1 MNLLSFQSKV
11 VLGHV
16 GHSAATLLLQ
26 RLGHEVWAVDTVCFS
41 NHPGYGRYGGR
52 VTPADEVA
60 ALASG
65 LEAIGAYASCAA
77 VASGYLGSAANGAAM
92 LEAVARV
99 KRANPKAFYVC
110 DPVMGDRNHGLYVS
124 VELPRFFKEVA
135 LPKADLATPN
145 AFELE
150 ELTGRPVRSLEEGLR
165 AADELRA
172 LGPATVVVTGIEIER
187 SMATVAVS
195 PEGAWAVKTPRLRY
209 GAFGTGDAFA
219 ALLLGRIL
227 NGVPLPDALA
237 LAVGGMYALIE
248 ASQGEGELALISAQD
263 QAVRPSRSWRA
274 RRLR

>member
-41 NHPGYGRYGGR
+41 NHPGYGRHAGR
-52 VTPADEVA
+52 VTPAEEVA
-60 ALASG
+60 ALAAG
-65 LEAIGAYASCAA
+65 LEAIDAYPSCAA

-99 KRANPKAFYVC
+99 KRANPKALYLC

-124 VELPRFFKEVA
+124 VDLPRFFAEVA

-150 ELTGRPVRSLEEGLR
+150 ELTGRTVRSLEEGLR

-172 LGPATVVVTGIEIER
+172 RGPATVVVTGIESER
-187 SMATVAVS
+187 SMGTLAVS

-219 ALLLGRIL
+219 ALFLGRIL
-227 NGVPLPDALA
+227 NAVPLPDALA

>member
-52 VTPADEVA
+52 VTPAEEVA
-60 ALASG
+60 ALAAG
-65 LEAIGAYASCAA
+65 LEAIEAYRSCAA

-124 VELPRFFKEVA
+124 VELPRFFAEVA
-135 LPKADLATPN
+135 LPKADMATPN

-172 LGPATVVVTGIEIER
+172 RGPATVVVTGIEIER
-187 SMATVAVS
+187 SMATVAAS

-219 ALLLGRIL
+219 ALFLGRIL

>member
-52 VTPADEVA
+52 VTPAEEVA
-60 ALASG
+60 ALAAG
-65 LEAIGAYASCAA
+65 LEAIGAYSSCAA

-124 VELPRFFKEVA
+124 VELPRFFAEVA

-172 LGPATVVVTGIEIER
+172 RGPATVVVTGIEIER
-187 SMATVAVS
+187 SMATVAAS

-219 ALLLGRIL
+219 ALFLGRIL

>member
-52 VTPADEVA
+52 VTPAEEIA
-60 ALASG
+60 ALAAG
-65 LEAIGAYASCAA
+65 LEAIGAYAACAA

-150 ELTGRPVRSLEEGLR
+150 ELTGRPVRSLEEGVR

-195 PEGAWAVKTPRLRY
+195 LEGAWAVKTPRLRY

-219 ALLLGRIL
+219 ALLLGRML

>member
-26 RLGHEVWAVDTVCFS
+26 RLGHEVWAVDTVVFS
-41 NHPGYGRYGGR
+41 NHPGYGRYSGK
-52 VTPADEVA
+52 VTPAEEVA
-60 ALASG
+60 ALAGG
-65 LEAIGAYASCAA
+65 LEALGAYASCAA
-77 VASGYLGSAANGAAM
+77 VASGYLGSAPNGAAM

-124 VELPRFFKEVA
+124 SDLPRFFADAA
-135 LPKADLATPN
+135 LPKADIATPN
-145 AFELE
+145 AFEAE
-150 ELTGRPVRSLEEGLR
+150 ELTGRTVRSVEEGLR
-165 AADELRA
+165 AADELRQR
-172 LGPATVVVTGIEIER
+172 GPATVVITGIESER
-187 SMATVAVS
+187 AMATLAVS

-219 ALLLGRIL
+219 ALLLGRLL
-227 NGVPLPDALA
+227 NGAALPDALA
-237 LAVGGMYALIE
+237 LAVAGMYALIE
-248 ASQGEGELALISAQD
+248 ASQGEGELAIISAQD

>member
-1 MNLLSFQSKV
+1 M
-11 VLGHV
+11 
-16 GHSAATLLLQ
+16 
-26 RLGHEVWAVDTVCFS
+26 
-41 NHPGYGRYGGR
+41 
-52 VTPADEVA
+52 TPADEVA
-60 ALASG
+60 ALAAG

-77 VASGYLGSAANGAAM
+77 VASGYLGSAANGAAT

-135 LPKADLATPN
+135 LPKADMATPN

-150 ELTGRPVRSLEEGLR
+150 ELTGRSVRSLEEGVR

-263 QAVRPSRSWRA
+263 QAVQPSRSWRA

>member
-41 NHPGYGRYGGR
+41 NHPGYGRYAGR
-52 VTPADEVA
+52 VTPAEEVA

-65 LEAIGAYASCAA
+65 LEAIGAYPSCAA

-99 KRANPKAFYVC
+99 KRANPKALYLC
-110 DPVMGDRNHGLYVS
+110 DPVMGDRNHGLYVAAD
-124 VELPRFFKEVA
+124 LPRFFAEVA
-135 LPKADLATPN
+135 LPMSDMATPN

-150 ELTGRPVRSLEEGLR
+150 ELTGRTVRSLEEGLR

-172 LGPATVVVTGIEIER
+172 TGPATVVVTGIELDR
-187 SMATVAVS
+187 AMATLVVS
-195 PEGAWAVKTPRLRY
+195 AEGAWCVKTPRLRY

-219 ALLLGRIL
+219 ALFLGRIL

>member
-52 VTPADEVA
+52 VTPAEEVA
-60 ALASG
+60 ALAAG
-65 LEAIGAYASCAA
+65 IEAIGAYPSCAA

-92 LEAVARV
+92 LDAVARV

-124 VELPRFFKEVA
+124 ADLPRFFAERA
-135 LPKADLATPN
+135 LPQADMVTPN

-150 ELTGRPVRSLEEGLR
+150 ELTGRPVRSVEDGLR

-172 LGPATVVVTGIEIER
+172 RGPATVVVTGIESER
-187 SMATVAVS
+187 SMATLAVS
-195 PEGAWAVKTPRLRY
+195 PEGAWTVKTPRLRY

-219 ALLLGRIL
+219 ALFVGRVL

-248 ASQGEGELALISAQD
+248 ASQGEGELALISAQN
-263 QAVRPSRSWRA
+263 QAVLPSRSWRA

>member
-26 RLGHEVWAVDTVCFS
+26 RLGQEFWAVYTVCFS
-41 NHPGYGRYGGR
+41 NHPGFGRFGGR
-52 VTPADEVA
+52 VTPAVEVA
-60 ALASG
+60 ALAAG

-135 LPKADLATPN
+135 LPKADMATPN

>member
-60 ALASG
+60 ALAAG

-92 LEAVARV
+92 LDAVARV
-99 KRANPKAFYVC
+99 KRANPRAFYVC

-150 ELTGRPVRSLEEGLR
+150 ELTGRPVRSLEEGVR

-219 ALLLGRIL
+219 ALLLGRML

>member
-1 MNLLSFQSKV
+1 
-11 VLGHV
+11 
-16 GHSAATLLLQ
+16 LLLQ

-52 VTPADEVA
+52 VTPAEEVA
-60 ALASG
+60 ALAAG
-65 LEAIGAYASCAA
+65 LEAIGAYAACAA

-150 ELTGRPVRSLEEGLR
+150 ELTGRPVRSLEEGVR

-187 SMATVAVS
+187 AMATVAVS

-219 ALLLGRIL
+219 ALLLGRML
-227 NGVPLPDALA
+227 NGVPLPDTLA

>member
-60 ALASG
+60 ALAAG

-99 KRANPKAFYVC
+99 KRANPNAFYVC

-124 VELPRFFKEVA
+124 IDLPRFFAEVA

-150 ELTGRPVRSLEEGLR
+150 ELTGRTVRSLEEGLR

-172 LGPATVVVTGIEIER
+172 RGPATVVVTGIESER
-187 SMATVAVS
+187 SMGTLAVS

-219 ALLLGRIL
+219 ALFLGRIL

>member
-52 VTPADEVA
+52 VTPSEEVA
-60 ALASG
+60 ALAAG
-65 LEAIGAYASCAA
+65 LEAIDAYRSCAA
-77 VASGYLGSAANGAAM
+77 VASGYLGSVANGAAM

-110 DPVMGDRNHGLYVS
+110 DPVMGDRNHGFYVS
-124 VELPRFFKEVA
+124 VDLPRFFAEVA
-135 LPKADLATPN
+135 LPKADMATPN

-150 ELTGRPVRSLEEGLR
+150 ELTGRTVRSLEEGVR

-172 LGPATVVVTGIEIER
+172 RGPATVVVTGIEIER

-219 ALLLGRIL
+219 ALFVGRIL
-227 NGVPLPDALA
+227 NGVPLPDALT